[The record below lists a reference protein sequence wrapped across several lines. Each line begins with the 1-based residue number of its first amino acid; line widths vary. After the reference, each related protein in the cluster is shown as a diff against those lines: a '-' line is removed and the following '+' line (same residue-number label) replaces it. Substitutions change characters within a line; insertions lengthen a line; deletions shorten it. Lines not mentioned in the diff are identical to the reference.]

1 MQQQQTQ
8 VGQGP
13 LWQAVP
19 QDFVFPKPKF
29 EATVT
34 KLGKKQHERHLVITD
49 KHILLFKDKSKHVHK
64 LLPLDFTTRFEIFR
78 DAPVLKANASQKK
91 STPNTPAS
99 TRADIVK
106 PEDVQTLGDILHIRL
121 QSENTEKFWDFTGDQ
136 EILKTFRKYFGQKI
150 NQMGFHHMFKVF
162 KKIGKGNF
170 ASVYLA
176 ERIEDGQQMAIK
188 AFSKSAVYAEEN
200 GKEGL
205 INEITIMREL
215 DHPNIMKLYEVYET
229 QNSLYMG
236 LELLQGGQLYEIMKK
251 KVILTNKQIQS
262 IMRGLLEGLAHMHS
276 KNIMHRDLKLENILF
291 KEQNDI
297 NSVVIADFGLATF
310 VNLPVYL
317 YCRCGTP
324 GFVAPEVINITDMS
338 TTYDSVCD
346 IYSLGLVFHIL
357 LTGKPGFPGRSYNTI
372 VQQNKEAKIN
382 FKSPV
387 FDVVPPPAF
396 ELLKHML
403 EPSPKKRITATDA
416 LKYEFV
422 ALCEKTINAAQEDD
436 GNIGDIDD
444 KPGLNVRIQQIN
456 EQAAKFDMLRINQLT
471 NSPIKSPVMQAT
483 NKMKEVQNKD
493 QQMIMRTPVITGR
506 TVACEESPNMNQF
519 VSPSVQFKKLQQ
531 NQQQAPTGNVLLKY
545 TQKPQQQ
552 QQTNTEDEKKDQ
564 SNIAKSVKAALSK
577 HV

>member
-1 MQQQQTQ
+1 MQQSE
-8 VGQGP
+8 QGK
-13 LWQAVP
+13 LWQTIP
-19 QDFVFPKPKF
+19 KDFVQSKVKY

-34 KLGKKQHERHLVITD
+34 KLGKQQHQRHLVVTD
-49 KHILLFKDKSKHVHK
+49 KHILLFKQNGKFAHK
-64 LLPLDFTTRFEIFR
+64 LLPLDFSTRFEMFR
-78 DAPVLKANASQKK
+78 DAPILKSNAQTKK
-91 STPNTPAS
+91 STPNTPHS
-99 TRADIVK
+99 NRVDIVK
-106 PEDVQTLGDILHIRL
+106 PEDIQTLGDILHIRL
-121 QSENTEKFWDFTGDQ
+121 SIESSDKYWDFTSDQ
-136 EILKTFRKYFGQKI
+136 ETLKTFRKLFGQKI

-236 LELLQGGQLYEIMKK
+236 LELLQGGQLYDIIKK
-251 KVILTNKQIQS
+251 KVILNNKQIQS
-262 IMRGLLEGLAHMHS
+262 IMKGLLEGLAHMHS

-372 VQQNKEAKIN
+372 VQQNKEAKVN
-382 FKSPV
+382 FKSSV
-387 FDVVPPPAF
+387 FEVVQPQAF
-396 ELLKHML
+396 ELLKQML
-403 EPSPKKRITATDA
+403 EPNPKSRITAKQA
-416 LKYEFV
+416 MKFEYIK
-422 ALCEKTINAAQEDD
+422 LCEAVQLNISSEED
-436 GNIGDIDD
+436 GDIEEVDD
-444 KPGLNVRIQQIN
+444 KPELNARIQLIN
-456 EQAAKFDMLRINQLT
+456 QQAVKFDMLRINQLT
-471 NSPIKSPVMQAT
+471 NSPLKSPVMQAT
-483 NKMKEVQNKD
+483 NKMKEGQNKD

-506 TVACEESPNMNQF
+506 IVECEDSPNMNQF
-519 VSPSVQFKKLQQ
+519 VSPSVQFKKLQE

-552 QQTNTEDEKKDQ
+552 QQKDNEDDKKEQ

-577 HV
+577 HI

>member
-1 MQQQQTQ
+1 MQQIE
-8 VGQGP
+8 QGP
-13 LWQAVP
+13 LWQAIP
-19 QDFVFPKPKF
+19 KDFVQTKVKY

-34 KLGKKQHERHLVITD
+34 KLGKKQHQRHLVVTD
-49 KHILLFKDKSKHVHK
+49 KHILLFKENGKFAHK
-64 LLPLDFTTRFEIFR
+64 LLPLDFSTRFEIFR
-78 DAPVLKANASQKK
+78 DAPILKSNAQTKK
-91 STPNTPAS
+91 STPNTPHS
-99 TRADIVK
+99 NRPDIVK
-106 PEDVQTLGDILHIRL
+106 PEDVQTLGNILHIRL
-121 QSENTEKFWDFTGDQ
+121 QIETSEKHWDFTSDQ
-136 EILKTFRKYFGQKI
+136 ETLKTFRKLFGQKI

-236 LELLQGGQLYEIMKK
+236 LELLQGGQLYDLMKK
-251 KVILTNKQIQS
+251 KVILNNKQIQS
-262 IMRGLLEGLAHMHS
+262 IMKGLLDGLAHMHS

-291 KEQNDI
+291 KEQK
-297 NSVVIADFGLATF
+297 
-310 VNLPVYL
+310 
-317 YCRCGTP
+317 CGTP

-372 VQQNKEAKIN
+372 VQQNKEAKVN
-382 FKSPV
+382 FKSSV
-387 FDVVPPPAF
+387 FDVVPPQAL
-396 ELLKHML
+396 ELLKQML
-403 EPSPKKRITATDA
+403 EPNPKKRITARDA
-416 LKYEFV
+416 MKFEYIQ
-422 ALCEKTINAAQEDD
+422 LCEGIQQNISSEED
-436 GNIGDIDD
+436 GDIGEVDD
-444 KPGLNVRIQQIN
+444 KPGLNARIQLIN

-471 NSPIKSPVMQAT
+471 NSPLKSPVMQAT

-506 TVACEESPNMNQF
+506 TVGCEDSPNMNQF
-519 VSPSVQFKKLQQ
+519 VSPSVQFKKLQD

-552 QQTNTEDEKKDQ
+552 QPKDNEDEKKEQ

>member
-1 MQQQQTQ
+1 MQQSE
-8 VGQGP
+8 QGP
-13 LWQAVP
+13 LWQIIP
-19 QDFVFPKPKF
+19 KDFVQSKVMF

-34 KLGKKQHERHLVITD
+34 KLGKKQHQRHLVITD
-49 KHILLFKDKSKHVHK
+49 KHILLLKENGKFAHK
-64 LLPLDFTTRFEIFR
+64 LLPLDFSTRFEIFR
-78 DAPVLKANASQKK
+78 DAPTLKANVQTKK
-91 STPNTPAS
+91 STPNTPL
-99 TRADIVK
+99 TNRPDVVK
-106 PEDVQTLGDILHIRL
+106 PEDIQTLGDILHIRL
-121 QSENTEKFWDFTGDQ
+121 QVESSDKHWDFTSDQ
-136 EILKTFRKYFGQKI
+136 ETLKTFRKLFGQKI

-176 ERIEDGQQMAIK
+176 ERVEDGQQMAIK
-188 AFSKSAVYAEEN
+188 AFSKNAVYAEEN

-236 LELLQGGQLYEIMKK
+236 LELLQGGQLYDIIKK

-262 IMRGLLEGLAHMHS
+262 IMKGLLDGLAHMHS

-372 VQQNKEAKIN
+372 VQQNKDAKVN

-387 FDVVPPPAF
+387 FDVVPPQAF
-396 ELLKHML
+396 ELLKQML
-403 EPSPKKRITATDA
+403 EPNPKKRITAKQA
-416 LKYEFV
+416 MEFEFIY
-422 ALCEKTINAAQEDD
+422 LCEGNQQTVSSEDD
-436 GNIGDIDD
+436 GNIGEVDD
-444 KPGLNVRIQQIN
+444 KPGLNARIQKIN
-456 EQAAKFDMLRINQLT
+456 DQAATFDMLRINQLT
-471 NSPIKSPVMQAT
+471 NSPLKSPVMQAT

-506 TVACEESPNMNQF
+506 TVGCEDSPNTNQF

-552 QQTNTEDEKKDQ
+552 QPKDNEDEKKEQ
-564 SNIAKSVKAALSK
+564 SNVAKSVKAALSK
-577 HV
+577 HI